1 MKSKSQVHRFCDL
14 YMLNAT
20 PKNPVPTDKILRSL
34 NNKLVAWGAEEQDL
48 IKAIFKPVCIDTYFY
63 NLFYFHI
70 YFCLWT
76 IINFRSIYRGGE
88 PRVIGMVDTRW
99 IETVQIIVL
108 FCLLGISIAMLGPS
122 LPDLGK
128 KVWNKPLIPLK
139 WLLITFLKAFNTES
153 SIKQYT
159 VIFFGRATGSFLGS
173 WVSGWL
179 IDNYHHTFLLP
190 FVILGHAAF
199 YICIPLTGQLVI
211 VALCIS
217 LRYDSSH
224 LANT

>member
-1 MKSKSQVHRFCDL
+1 MRCWRARFDQSNIYL
-14 YMLNAT
+14 FA
-20 PKNPVPTDKILRSL
+20 
-34 NNKLVAWGAEEQDL
+34 L
-48 IKAIFKPVCIDTYFY
+48 IPYFY

-70 YFCLWT
+70 YFCVWK
-76 IINFRSIYRGGE
+76 IINFRSICRGGE

-179 IDNYHHTFLLP
+179 IDNYHHTFFLP

-217 LRYDSSH
+217 LRYESYGF
-224 LANT
+224 ANDLRSDFF

>member
-48 IKAIFKPVCIDTYFY
+48 IKAIFTCLHWYLTYFY

-70 YFCLWT
+70 YFCVWR
-76 IINFRSIYRGGE
+76 IINFRSICRGGE

-128 KVWNKPLIPLK
+128 KFEMNHWFRWSWSTRFSLELREITWNVPK
-139 WLLITFLKAFNTES
+139 
-153 SIKQYT
+153 
-159 VIFFGRATGSFLGS
+159 
-173 WVSGWL
+173 
-179 IDNYHHTFLLP
+179 
-190 FVILGHAAF
+190 
-199 YICIPLTGQLVI
+199 
-211 VALCIS
+211 S
-217 LRYDSSH
+217 LWMRY
-224 LANT
+224 L